1 MGLSVNSF
9 AGHSAAL
16 FKEWGAVRHNNNNKE
31 EGSAARNNNVHNNRE
46 RDSDGRGHDVHNRG
60 RDSNVR
66 NDDLRHKARWGSEAP
81 NQGGLRFKALLAR
94 EWGGDVPA
102 DAVSGSEPH
111 LLTDAQLALLCADC
125 QDNLSDNTEPQPISD
140 ADLAAPAPSTEP
152 AVQDD
157 ATGPNGAVGDIE
169 PHIDPRDALGAE
181 ERAAIA
187 AMRDASMRFAE
198 SMNALLRLT
207 QAI

>member
-16 FKEWGAVRHNNNNKE
+16 FKEWGAVRHNNNKE
-31 EGSAARNNNVHNNRE
+31 GGSDARNNDVHNNRE
-46 RDSDGRGHDVHNRG
+46 RDANGRGNDVHNRG

-66 NDDLRHKARWGSEAP
+66 NDHLRHKSRWGSEAS
-81 NQGGLRFKALLAR
+81 NQGGLHFKALLAR
-94 EWGGDVPA
+94 GWEGGVPA
-102 DAVSGSEPH
+102 DVAIGSEPH

-125 QDNLSDNTEPQPISD
+125 QDNLSGNTEPHPISD

-152 AVQDD
+152 AAQDD
-157 ATGPNGAVGDIE
+157 TTGLIE
-169 PHIDPRDALGAE
+169 PHIDPQDALGAE

-198 SMNALLRLT
+198 SMDALLRLT